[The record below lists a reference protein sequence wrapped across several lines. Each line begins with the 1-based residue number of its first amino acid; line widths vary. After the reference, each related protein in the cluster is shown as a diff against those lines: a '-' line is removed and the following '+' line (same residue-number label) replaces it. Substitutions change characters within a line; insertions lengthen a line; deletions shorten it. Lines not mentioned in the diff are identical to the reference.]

1 MNHGKPRLHYFNRI
15 AYYKAAERPDYSI
28 ELRIVNRIKGSM
40 KRLNSDN
47 VLLSEGN
54 ITKSDSFISVKYIV
68 RSNGA
73 KLFYSDVFLSR

>member
-1 MNHGKPRLHYFNRI
+1 
-15 AYYKAAERPDYSI
+15 
-28 ELRIVNRIKGSM
+28 M